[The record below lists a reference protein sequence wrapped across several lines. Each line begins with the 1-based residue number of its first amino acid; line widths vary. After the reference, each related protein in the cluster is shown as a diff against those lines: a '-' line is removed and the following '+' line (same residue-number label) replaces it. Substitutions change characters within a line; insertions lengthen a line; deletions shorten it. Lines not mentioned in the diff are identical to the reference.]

1 MLIKEHHIFQGQKWK
16 QPHGDIMGLTCIR
29 GLEQRWGF
37 GGSCPAPCSP
47 VFPKAPLG
55 DAQHRNKRR
64 ITPRAEGAQRWG
76 HTAGHGCTVSTG
88 AQVQQAALGCA
99 WVHHCESA
107 ACCLSQT
114 QEQPCSSPG
123 CLLPLPPI
131 ASPKGIC
138 KQTASRL
145 PRLHGDAASQRQHR
159 CSSPARSSWRW
170 VIAVGAAAAIMQFG
184 AVKASAGS
192 RFQCQHERQ
201 RNYFR

>member
-1 MLIKEHHIFQGQKWK
+1 MCPLNPNTSANVGKKEDRRASRLPPANEPPSHPAKMLIKEHHIFQGQKWK

-123 CLLPLPPI
+123 CLCL
-131 ASPKGIC
+131 
-138 KQTASRL
+138 Q
-145 PRLHGDAASQRQHR
+145 
-159 CSSPARSSWRW
+159 
-170 VIAVGAAAAIMQFG
+170 
-184 AVKASAGS
+184 
-192 RFQCQHERQ
+192 
-201 RNYFR
+201 